1 LSGHSW
7 RVLRVFGIDI
17 KVDGSWLII
26 AVLISYSLF
35 FGLTSVYPAV
45 GTSSAIAISVL
56 GAALFFASVLIHEL
70 THSLVARMRGFKVKD
85 ITLFLF
91 GGATQANVASRGPFD
106 EFMVSIVGPLASF
119 VLAILFWV
127 AHTLVLSVADGALA
141 GILGYLAWANLL
153 LGIFNLLPGLP
164 LDGGR
169 VLRSALW
176 GSTGNLDRA
185 TRIASVSG
193 EVLGYGLMVLGVLVL
208 FGGATFQGIWFAAI
222 GWFLSSS
229 ARTSGNEMRIRRLLE
244 HVEAAEIMEADPV
257 RIPAGITVA
266 TAVKD
271 YLLRHDHDAF
281 CVEDSEHVVGIVT
294 LESVRRMPR
303 GGWSTRLIDEVMTPV
318 TTDTIV
324 EPHASMDNVLDRFEG
339 SADSVPVGYS
349 DRVVGVIT
357 ARDLMSWLHRRSAL
371 AT

>member
-1 LSGHSW
+1 MSGHSW
-7 RVLRVFGIDI
+7 RILRILGIDI
-17 KVDGSWLII
+17 KVDASWLII

-35 FGLTSVYPAV
+35 FGLTAVYPAV
-45 GTSSAIAISVL
+45 GTASAVVISIL
-56 GAALFFASVLIHEL
+56 GAGLFFASVLIHEL
-70 THSLVARMRGFKVKD
+70 THSLVGRMRGIKIKD

-91 GGATQANVASRGPFD
+91 GGATQANVASKGPFD
-106 EFMVSIVGPLASF
+106 EFIVSIVGPLASF
-119 VLAILFWV
+119 VLAVVFWV
-127 AHTLVLSVADGALA
+127 AHTLVLSAADGALA
-141 GILGYLAWANLL
+141 GIFGYLAWANLL

-176 GSTGNLDRA
+176 GSTGSLDRA

-208 FGGATFQGIWFAAI
+208 FGGAIFQGIWFAAI
-222 GWFLSSS
+222 GWFLSDS
-229 ARTSGNEMRIRRLLE
+229 ARKSGNEMRIRRLLE

-257 RIPAGITVA
+257 RIPAGTTVGA
-266 TAVKD
+266 AVQD

-281 CVEDSEHVVGIVT
+281 CVEDAGRVVGIVT
-294 LESVRRMPR
+294 LESVRGVPR
-303 GGWSTRLIDEVMTPV
+303 GSWSKRLIDEVMTAV

-324 EPHASMDNVLDRFEG
+324 DPHASMDNVLDRFEG
-339 SADSVPVGYS
+339 SAGSIPVGYP

-357 ARDLMSWLHRRSAL
+357 RWDLMSWLRRRSAF
-371 AT
+371 AS